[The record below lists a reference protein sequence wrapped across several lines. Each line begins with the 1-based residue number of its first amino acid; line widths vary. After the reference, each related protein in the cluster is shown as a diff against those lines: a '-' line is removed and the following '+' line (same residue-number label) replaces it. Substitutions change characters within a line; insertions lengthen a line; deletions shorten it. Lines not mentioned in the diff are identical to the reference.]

1 MINKTIY
8 NNKIQWGIIMDKEA
22 NQEIYFYY
30 SEEAAQQF
38 GYSTAI
44 LKSGEKL
51 NFTCQSENE
60 FSKMYGWKDKQE
72 LGPINKSDI
81 EKWEFKKFLNPESQL
96 RYQMDKNLQ
105 DRMYDEAMRHSELNG
120 PGRYTY

>member
-1 MINKTIY
+1 
-8 NNKIQWGIIMDKEA
+8 MDKES

-44 LKSGEKL
+44 LKSGENL
-51 NFTCQSENE
+51 NFTNQSENG
-60 FSKMYGWKDKQE
+60 FPKMYGWKDKQE
-72 LGPINKSDI
+72 LGPIKKADI

-96 RYQMDKNLQ
+96 RDQIDQ
-105 DRMYDEAMRHSELNG
+105 DLRNRMYDEAMRHSEMNN
-120 PGRYTY
+120 PSHRKY